1 MLKSHR
7 KTKNLFLK
15 IVFAEWSFFASLENI
30 NRYKFIFFLNS
41 YSANI
46 SVVFFSLQ
54 STYIFKIWVLLQFLM
69 F

>member
-7 KTKNLFLK
+7 KTMNLFLK
-15 IVFAEWSFFASLENI
+15 IVFAEWNFFYFPENI
-30 NRYKFIFFLNS
+30 NSYKFFKNS
-41 YSANI
+41 HSANI

-54 STYIFKIWVLLQFLM
+54 STSIFKIWILLQFLM